1 VFKFITGKPLWANI
15 LLGIGILLLLSLIFF
30 QSLSWITRHDKT
42 LAVPAVTGM
51 SYEEAKKTL
60 EAQGFEVEIQDT
72 VFNDTAALLSVV
84 KQFPN
89 AETKVKMNRTVYLT
103 INRDA
108 APDIEMPNLKG
119 LSFRAAQIT
128 LQQQKLKLEDTL
140 YRPDFARN
148 VLEQLYK
155 GQPITPGT
163 KIPMG
168 SGIVLVIGIG
178 TGNEELDVPDLVGVT
193 LAEAKSILE
202 SSGLN
207 VGSILPTGS
216 DDNQYVY
223 KQAPD
228 HLTPTGNVRRMRQGQ
243 IVDLWVQAEKP
254 VRQAVDS
261 AAVQGN

>member
-1 VFKFITGKPLWANI
+1 MFKFITGRPLWANI
-15 LLGIGILLLLSLIFF
+15 LLGIGILLVLFFIFF

-42 LAVPAVTGM
+42 LAVPSVTGM
-51 SYEEAKKTL
+51 TYDEAKKAL

-108 APDIEMPNLKG
+108 APDIEMPNLIG
-119 LSFRAAQIT
+119 QSFRAAEIT

-140 YRPDFARN
+140 YRPDITRS
-148 VLEQLYK
+148 VLEQHYK
-155 GQPITPGT
+155 GQPIKPGT

-178 TGNEELDVPDLVGVT
+178 TGSEELDVPDLFGVT
-193 LAEAKSILE
+193 LGEAKSILE

-207 VGSILPTGS
+207 LGTVMPPGADP
-216 DDNQYVY
+216 NQYIY
-223 KQAPD
+223 RQAPD
-228 HLTPTGNVRRMRQGQ
+228 HLTTTGSVRRIRQGQ
-243 IVDLWVQAEKP
+243 LVDLWLQAEKP
-254 VRQAVDS
+254 VRKVDS
-261 AAVQGN
+261 VGAQP